1 MRAAQRGGDGVA
13 VRVDETIRVLEPGD
27 GPFRFSVGMTREI
40 GLTGPGGLEDSC
52 AARSVLIEAVAQTTA
67 ESGEW
72 PPPEHQWRI

>member
-40 GLTGPGGLEDSC
+40 GLSELPQ
-52 AARSVLIEAVAQTTA
+52 AAADIVAGQIR
-67 ESGEW
+67 G
-72 PPPEHQWRI
+72 RVVVKIG